1 MYRVQKLAY
10 LEYCSVT
17 YVILRVSDRH
27 CKTFS
32 RPFFVSSD
40 FLLIRE
46 SGNAEKTARISP
58 RVAALCFSEKFER
71 EAGAVG
77 EHGEGRGRRE
87 ESKTLLQQSP
97 RGFSFG
103 AILK

>member
-77 EHGEGRGRRE
+77 EHGERRRE
-87 ESKTLLQQSP
+87 AGRKQNTSS
-97 RGFSFG
+97 
-103 AILK
+103 AIASRVFLWGLT